1 MHIRDEKNTL
11 IEPKEG
17 GFETCGGED
26 VRRPFVAILA
36 KLGALFGYKPCKPNL
51 TTSQYSP
58 TVFFILIG
66 ATLSTSLSF
75 LHITSSS
82 PLPLSTEE

>member
-1 MHIRDEKNTL
+1 MHIRDEKSTL

-17 GFETCGGED
+17 GFETRGGED

-51 TTSQYSP
+51 TTCD
-58 TVFFILIG
+58 LD
-66 ATLSTSLSF
+66 
-75 LHITSSS
+75 
-82 PLPLSTEE
+82 